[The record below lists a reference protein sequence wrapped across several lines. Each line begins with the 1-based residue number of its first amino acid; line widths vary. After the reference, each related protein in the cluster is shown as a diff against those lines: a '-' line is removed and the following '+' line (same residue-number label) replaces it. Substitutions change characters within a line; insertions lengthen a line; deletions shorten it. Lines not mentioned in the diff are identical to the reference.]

1 MKKLIAGILLF
12 TNFYGYAQGSFPKGY
27 FIMPI
32 NPGQVTSLSGCFGDI
47 RINHFHSGLDIR
59 TGGQEGKRVVAAA
72 DGYVSRI
79 RVQNGG
85 YGNVLYITHPN
96 GYTTVYAHLRD
107 FRDDLSEFLT
117 QKQYEAKVWEIDVP
131 LEAGKFPV
139 KQGELVAFS
148 GNTGGSGGPHLHFE
162 IRDEK
167 ENALD
172 PQQFGFKE
180 IRDLTPPVIEL
191 ISLKCMSADARING
205 KFGTFDFKPVRRANG
220 TYALPQNVRAT
231 GTIGMEVLTYDKAG
245 NSPFR
250 QGVHKIELFMNDELQ
265 YRFKL
270 DQMAFHNK
278 LDMNI
283 HVNYERLIG
292 KGQKIHKCY
301 VEEAN
306 SFDFYE
312 SNDHWGLLKIDKPNH
327 QVKLKVSD
335 SHGNKTQLDFSI
347 QRDPSSSEVA
357 SETLNVFGRFLK
369 INTSNPNVK
378 IITYSGKEINL
389 GTTDGN
395 VVVYD
400 LKEGFPEQVFLG
412 DKKMSMPVNT
422 AITLQ
427 NPRIN
432 LPQLKADFTGT
443 LYDDAYIYTEVN
455 DEVLI
460 LHDDSIPLKGEARVA
475 WTKTKGFNF
484 PEKLKV
490 YLEGSKRK
498 FIGGE
503 WSDKTIRFKTR
514 EFGTYRTLYDFDPPN
529 ITPRVVNENQL
540 RFTISDK
547 LSGIAKIEC
556 YVNGEWVLMDY
567 EYKTGAIWA
576 RKKDPQQ
583 TFSGDV
589 VLKITD
595 NCNNTQSYET
605 KI

>member
-1 MKKLIAGILLF
+1 MIKNTIAFFLFILY
-12 TNFYGYAQGSFPKGY
+12 NASAQSPFPKGY
-27 FIMPI
+27 FVMPI
-32 NPGQVTSLSGCFGDI
+32 SPGQVTSLSGCFGDI

-85 YGNVLYITHPN
+85 YGNVMYITHPN

-107 FRDDLSEFLT
+107 FNEELNQYLT
-117 QKQYEAKVWEIDVP
+117 QKQYEQKVWEIDVP
-131 LEAGKFPV
+131 LEPGKFEY
-139 KQGELVAFS
+139 KQGELVAYS

-180 IRDLTPPVIEL
+180 IRDFAPPVIEMV
-191 ISLKCMSADARING
+191 SLKCMSADARING
-205 KFGTFDFKPVRRANG
+205 KFGIVDFKPVRRGNG
-220 TYALPQNVRAT
+220 WTLPQGIKAT
-231 GTIGMEVLTYDKAG
+231 GTIGVEVLTYDRTG
-245 NSPFR
+245 NAPFR
-250 QGVHKIELFMNDELQ
+250 QGVHMIDLQMNEELQ
-265 YRFKL
+265 YRFRL
-270 DQMAFHNK
+270 DKMAFHNK

-283 HVNYERLIG
+283 HVNYERLIQ

-312 SNDHWGLLKIDKPNH
+312 SNDHWGLLKIDAPQNA
-327 QVKLKVSD
+327 VKLTVSD
-335 SHGNKTQLDFSI
+335 AHGNDTRLDFNISKADHVPGVPESESVSI
-347 QRDPSSSEVA
+347 FHRY
-357 SETLNVFGRFLK
+357 LK
-369 INTSNPNVK
+369 INTAPVK
-378 IITYSGKEINL
+378 LILYGGKELIL
-389 GTTDGN
+389 EGDGTLPI
-395 VVVYD
+395 VYD
-400 LKEGFPEQVFLG
+400 LKEGFPETVLVG
-412 DKKMSMPVNT
+412 DKTLALPVNT

-427 NPRIN
+427 NPKIN
-432 LPQLKADFTGT
+432 KGALKADFTGT
-443 LYDDAYIYTEVN
+443 LYDDAYIHTEVN
-455 DEVLI
+455 DEVLL
-460 LHDDSIPLKGEARVA
+460 LHDDTIPLKGEAQVS
-475 WTKTKGFNF
+475 WTKTSAFNY

-498 FIGGE
+498 FIGGV
-503 WSDKTIRFKTR
+503 WKDKTIHFKTR
-514 EFGTYRTLYDFDPPN
+514 EFGTYRTLYDFDPPT
-529 ITPRVVNENQL
+529 ITPRTVNADQL
-540 RFTISDK
+540 RFTIADK

-576 RKKDPQQ
+576 RKSDPSQR
-583 TFSGDV
+583 FSGKLV
-589 VLKITD
+589 VKITD

-605 KI
+605 NVP

>member
-1 MKKLIAGILLF
+1 MIKYTFAFFLFIAYNIS
-12 TNFYGYAQGSFPKGY
+12 AQSPFPKGY

-47 RINHFHSGLDIR
+47 RINHFHSGLDVR

-85 YGNVLYITHPN
+85 YGNVMYITHPN
-96 GYTTVYAHLRD
+96 GYTTVYAHLK
-107 FRDDLSEFLT
+107 EFNTELGKYLT
-117 QKQYEAKVWEIDVP
+117 QKQYEEKIWEIDLP
-131 LEAGKFPV
+131 IEPGKFEY
-139 KQGELVAFS
+139 KQGDLVAYS
-148 GNTGGSGGPHLHFE
+148 GNTGGSAGPHLHFE

-180 IRDLTPPVIEL
+180 IRDITPPVIEM

-205 KFGTFDFKPVRRANG
+205 KFGIFDFKPIRKGN
-220 TYALPQNVRAT
+220 TWTLPQNIKAK
-231 GTIGMEVLTYDKAG
+231 GTIGVEVLTYDRSG
-245 NSPFR
+245 NAPFR
-250 QGVHKIELFMNDELQ
+250 QGVHKIDLQMNDELQ
-265 YRFKL
+265 YRFRL
-270 DQMAFHNK
+270 DKMAFHNK

-283 HVNYERLIG
+283 HVNYERLIQ
-292 KGQKIHKCY
+292 KNQKIHKCY

-312 SNDHWGLLKIDKPNH
+312 SNDHWGLLKIEDPRNAL
-327 QVKLKVSD
+327 KLTVSD
-335 SHGNKTQLDFSI
+335 AFGNATRLDFTI
-347 QRDPSSSEVA
+347 NREDHIPGDPEA
-357 SETLNVFGRFLK
+357 ETVSLFDRFLK
-369 INTSNPNVK
+369 INTAPVK
-378 IITYSGKEINL
+378 LIMYGGKEMTL
-389 GTTDGN
+389 QGDGSFPI
-395 VVVYD
+395 VYD
-400 LKEGFPEQVFLG
+400 LKEGFPEKVMLG
-412 DKKMSMPVNT
+412 DKILALPVNT

-427 NPRIN
+427 NPKITKGA
-432 LPQLKADFTGT
+432 LMADFTGT

-455 DEVLI
+455 DEVLF
-460 LHDDSIPLKGEARVA
+460 LHEDTVPLKGSAKIA
-475 WTKTKGFNF
+475 WTKSSSINF

-490 YLEGSKRK
+490 YLEGNKRK
-498 FIGGE
+498 YIGGV
-503 WSDKTIRFKTR
+503 WKDKTIHFSTR
-514 EFGTYRTLYDFDPPN
+514 EFGTYRTLYDFDPPS
-529 ITPRVVNENQL
+529 ITPRTVNADQL

-576 RKKDPQQ
+576 RKKDANQR
-583 TFSGDV
+583 FSGNL

-595 NCNNTQSYET
+595 QCNNTQSYET
-605 KI
+605 NIP